1 MRFAPFAL
9 LLVASASLAATGSGG
24 GRGTGGR
31 GAGWAPSPTNGVTGG
46 PSGRAGSTGTRMQM
60 LDPRNPPPLAPAR
73 KVTPQD
79 CSKPIDLDGGN
90 LSCR

>member
-1 MRFAPFAL
+1 MRLGIFL
-9 LLVASASLAATGSGG
+9 LLMIALPAFPAKGG
-24 GRGTGGR
+24 KS
-31 GAGWAPSPTNGVTGG
+31 AGWAPSPTNSVTGG
-46 PSGRAGSTGTRMQM
+46 PSGRAGGTSTRMQM
-60 LDPRNPPPLAPAR
+60 LDPRSPPPLAPSR